1 MFFIIA
7 MKLKQII
14 MYKKMMLFG
23 LAALTV
29 GIMGSCKK
37 DYVCDC
43 HLDDMDD
50 NHSDEE
56 VVIESAKK
64 GEAEEDCIDIENNFE
79 AMEMYK
85 HADCQLK

>member
-1 MFFIIA
+1 
-7 MKLKQII
+7 
-14 MYKKMMLFG
+14 MYKKIMLFG

-29 GIMGSCKK
+29 GVMGSCKK

-50 NHSDEE
+50 NHTDEE
-56 VVIESAKK
+56 VMIESAKK
-64 GEAEEDCIDIENNFE
+64 SEAEDACHDIEHEFE
-79 AMEMYK
+79 EMEMYK

>member
-7 MKLKQII
+7 MKLKQKV
-14 MYKKMMLFG
+14 MYKKIMLFG

-29 GIMGSCKK
+29 GVMGSCKK

-50 NHSDEE
+50 NHTDEE
-56 VVIESAKK
+56 VMIESAKK
-64 GEAEEDCIDIENNFE
+64 SEAEDACNDIEHEFE
-79 AMEMYK
+79 KMEMYK